1 MYPQY
6 AVTYIITLIFS
17 ITLLCAVIKSSKT
30 WKQDN
35 KVHNYEE
42 GINTSSVLNKYS
54 VLMEEKKKVGNVII
68 KDMSKLLSVFT
79 LVGSIILLVSTI
91 KCNGNFQEN
100 FIILFFLIIFLDLF
114 CALLMVPYINI
125 DNRLIKKYNLNI
137 NHSIDITK
145 VKEFRIF
152 RPIKNVT
159 YEKFFII
166 DENNNLLYKIQRKG
180 NFRPKY
186 LIMDSNDIKQGEI
199 NFDMFSSTF
208 EYIVRIIGEEPY
220 SVRAKFQLA
229 HNYNVIGRNYIV
241 KGDVKGI
248 SNIIY
253 NLNEEEQALIVATP
267 TKNSRWDI
275 LGSTDVTIVNSNN
288 IDLTLIS
295 FCLTHGNLHRAI
307 REIRKLN

>member
-1 MYPQY
+1 
-6 AVTYIITLIFS
+6 
-17 ITLLCAVIKSSKT
+17 
-30 WKQDN
+30 
-35 KVHNYEE
+35 
-42 GINTSSVLNKYS
+42 
-54 VLMEEKKKVGNVII
+54 MEEKKKVGNVII

-275 LGSTDVTIVNSNN
+275 LGSTDVTIVKSNN